1 MLCFCSSCC
10 LRACSSAWRF
20 ALLVVYKLVHQPGVF
35 ALLVVYEL
43 VHQPGVLFFLLFT
56 SLFISLAFLFF
67 LLFTSLFISLAF
79 CSSCCLRVCS
89 SARRFVLLVVY
100 ELVHQPGV
108 FHPLAYELVPRLDAS
123 HLLAFELLRLLPFS
137 SSFCR
142 YLLFCSVR
150 SNFLLVAVVFQ
161 K

>member
-1 MLCFCSSCC
+1 M
-10 LRACSSAWRF
+10 
-20 ALLVVYKLVHQPGVF
+20 
-35 ALLVVYEL
+35 
-43 VHQPGVLFFLLFT
+43 FLL
-56 SLFISLAFLFF
+56 F

-79 CSSCCLRVCS
+79 CSSCCLQACS
-89 SARRFVLLVVY
+89 SAWRFCSSCCLRACSSAWRFCSSCCLRACSSAWRFCSSCCLRACSSAWRFVPLVVY
-100 ELVHQPGV
+100 EFVHQQDV
-108 FHPLAYELVPRLDAS
+108 LFFLLFTSLFIS
-123 HLLAFELLRLLPFS
+123 LAFFILLLTSLFLGLTLLIFLLLSFFVCFLFS